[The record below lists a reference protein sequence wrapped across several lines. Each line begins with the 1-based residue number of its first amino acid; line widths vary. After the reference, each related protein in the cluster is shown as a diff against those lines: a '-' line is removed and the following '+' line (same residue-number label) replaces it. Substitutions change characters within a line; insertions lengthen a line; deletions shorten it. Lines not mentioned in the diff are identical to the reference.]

1 MRDEAGARTQPSV
14 YSSVNVKVSPLVQQ
28 QLQEYTSKM
37 HQDYIMNK
45 EGGMDDTQSAAER
58 MRLNQMLLGVHILNK
73 QVMVEIKPDGKR
85 L

>member
-1 MRDEAGARTQPSV
+1 MRDEAGARTLPNV

-45 EGGMDDTQSAAER
+45 ECGMDDTQSAAER